1 MGCTLINHHEDLIES
16 QIPINSRI
24 LLTSLSRFAKSL
36 IVLLKYLIFGGKSPE
51 VGPKNPFCWMNPR
64 VLKPLRLSFA
74 LSAWQRCSAVAG
86 AATTTGGPWSTSLIR
101 FTEVYKKMPLKSL
114 NTWYLSIFSNFDLSQ
129 SIHGTFRICQTWVP
143 QIHWLII
150 LFPDGPNL

>member
-114 NTWYLSIFSNFDLSQ
+114 NTWYLSIFFQFRSIPKYPRNIPDLSNL
-129 SIHGTFRICQTWVP
+129 GTSNPLVNHP
-143 QIHWLII
+143 
-150 LFPDGPNL
+150 FP

>member
-51 VGPKNPFCWMNPR
+51 VGPKKPILLDESTGFEALEVVVRVVCVAKMQRRCWSCYHDRRALVYIADPVHRGLQEDAIEIAKHM
-64 VLKPLRLSFA
+64 VSFHFFPI
-74 LSAWQRCSAVAG
+74 SIYPKV
-86 AATTTGGPWSTSLIR
+86 STEHSGFVKLG
-101 FTEVYKKMPLKSL
+101 YLKS
-114 NTWYLSIFSNFDLSQ
+114 I
-129 SIHGTFRICQTWVP
+129 G
-143 QIHWLII
+143 
-150 LFPDGPNL
+150 